1 MKLRISAIFTFI
13 LFWYIVVFLKL
24 VELPYPHKVLFVFAN
39 LLFHPEPVLGK
50 SLVEHA
56 TASVLRVLTASSIA
70 FAVAIPMG
78 VAMGWFERFS
88 IFTSTV
94 VEILRPIPPLAWIP
108 LAYVLF
114 SKLSNPVQ
122 TAQLFIVFIGA
133 FFPCLISVVDAA
145 KNTPPELIEMAKA
158 FNANNR
164 KILSSIVLPYSLQG
178 IVTGIR
184 IGLGVGWMSIVA
196 AEMLATSGSGLGY
209 FIMVMYE
216 VGGRVAEIISGMM
229 LIGIIGYTMN
239 FLLLKLERV
248 VMPWR

>member
-1 MKLRISAIFTFI
+1 MKIRFLALCTFI
-13 LFWYIVVFLKL
+13 LFWYSMVFLKI
-24 VELPYPHKVLFVFAN
+24 VELPYPHKVFIVFSH

-50 SLVEHA
+50 TLMEHA
-56 TASVLRVLTASSIA
+56 IASIHRVLVASFIA
-70 FAVAIPMG
+70 FAIAIPLG

-239 FLLLKLERV
+239 FLLLKFERV